1 MQLPGARR
9 IDTAPASPSR
19 ETEPA
24 PPSSAPSSARSA
36 GLRCEVCGRTNHAD
50 RLLCATCAAEL
61 DTGRPHALWS
71 GALDPAPDGVLPGG
85 GRRTERAAQ
94 FLGGFLVT
102 VAAVLGPLWL
112 LELGPFA
119 PPARLEAAVL
129 LAAGYPAPAE
139 PLVVREVA
147 TTSTTLVVVD
157 REVGPLNVIDGDVAT
172 AWIGAPVDGDGAGE
186 VIDLVLADPAWVSRI
201 ELRNGDH
208 RSSAEYERSDRVM
221 TAILTVDGGRAF
233 RVDLLDVGLA
243 AQVIELPRP
252 ELTTRLSVR
261 VERVFVGTEPRG
273 VALSEV
279 TPVGWRAG
287 AADAALARERARTP

>member
-1 MQLPGARR
+1 MQVPGA
-9 IDTAPASPSR
+9 AGA
-19 ETEPA
+19 A
-24 PPSSAPSSARSA
+24 APSPTVRSG
-36 GLRCEVCGRTNHAD
+36 GLRCEVCGRVNHAD

-71 GALDPAPDGVLPGG
+71 GALDTARTGVGSRG
-85 GRRTERAAQ
+85 GRRHERVAQ

-119 PPARLEAAVL
+119 PPVRLEAAIL
-129 LAAGYPAPAE
+129 LAAGYPGPAT
-139 PLVVREVA
+139 PLDVREVA
-147 TTSTTLVVVD
+147 TTSTTGAVVD
-157 REVGPLNVIDGDVAT
+157 REVGPLNVIDGDVGT
-172 AWIGAPVDGDGAGE
+172 AWIGTPVDGTGAGE
-186 VIDLVLADPAWVSRI
+186 VIDLVLADPAWVARI

-208 RSSAEYERSDRVM
+208 RSSSEYERSDRIM
-221 TAILTVDGGRAF
+221 TAVLTVDGGRAF

-252 ELTTRLSVR
+252 ELTTRISLR
-261 VERVFVGTEPRG
+261 VERVFAGTEARG
-273 VALSEV
+273 VALSEL

-287 AADAALARERARTP
+287 AADAALARERVRTS